1 MTVYYNTHAAEPD
14 CPAPQILA
22 FTSLGLVG
30 SFSQTHTVR
39 LQGRYDFIQFASD
52 GTTTCQG
59 SGERFFTLF
68 RSDRG
73 PQVVSMTGATRPS

>member
-39 LQGRYDFIQFASD
+39 LRGRYDFIQFASD

-73 PQVVSMTGATRPS
+73 PKVVSMTGATRPS